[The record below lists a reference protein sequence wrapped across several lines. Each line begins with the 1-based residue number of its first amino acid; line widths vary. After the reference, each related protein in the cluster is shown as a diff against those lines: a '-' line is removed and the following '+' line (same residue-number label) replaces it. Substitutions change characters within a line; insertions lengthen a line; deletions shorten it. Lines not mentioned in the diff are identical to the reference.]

1 MTAKN
6 KKKGK
11 QKPPKVKVDLNA
23 GMPKPKPVKWV
34 DPSQLLEGVSNNEL
48 LGCWVMEEWEEQGMT
63 PVIVARR
70 QEADRVIYAS
80 FLVDFYCLGVKDA
93 YWRSGVSEKA
103 FQRSLPELCFGE
115 PEPCDPGLA
124 HELIYGSIEFAR
136 KYGFEPHRDFEKAR
150 LLLDPPEVYPRT
162 GRVKFGK
169 DGKPCY
175 VAGPYDNSRQIFD
188 KLVET
193 AGEGNFDYM
202 FMID

>member
-11 QKPPKVKVDLNA
+11 QKPPKIKVDLNA
-23 GMPKPKPVKWV
+23 GMPKPKPVEWA
-34 DPSQLLEGVSNNEL
+34 DPTQLLEGVSNNEL
-48 LGCWVMEEWEEQGMT
+48 LGCWVWDEWEEQGMT

-93 YWRSGVSEKA
+93 YWRSGISEKA

-115 PEPCDPGLA
+115 PEPCDPGFA

-150 LLLDPPEVYPRT
+150 LGYHCVRLDSARFIVDAHRLYRSFGFCDIEPYPGSEIPPDYQCNWVFMEKQLDP
-162 GRVKFGK
+162 
-169 DGKPCY
+169 
-175 VAGPYDNSRQIFD
+175 AS
-188 KLVET
+188 
-193 AGEGNFDYM
+193 
-202 FMID
+202 